1 MQAKDVILLNLD
13 LSDRILKSYVGDLD
27 DKDFLVEPSPGLN
40 PLALQIGHLISV
52 EHSITEGINPGS
64 SPALPEGFDALHNLK
79 EKPANPKYL
88 TKAEYLRIWDAQ
100 RAATKSAVERLSEAD
115 LDKPSPERWQRMAPT
130 LGQVLNLAGGHTLM
144 HVGQF
149 VPLRRTLNKPVVI

>member
-1 MQAKDVILLNLD
+1 MHAKDVILQNLN
-13 LSDRILKSYVGDLD
+13 LSDRIVKAYVGDLD
-27 DKDFLVEPSPGLN
+27 DKDFLAEPSHGLN

-52 EHSITEGINPGS
+52 EHDMVNEVKPGAA
-64 SPALPEGFDALHNLK
+64 PALPEGFAALHNLK

-88 TKAEYLRIWDAQ
+88 SKDEYLKLWDAQ
-100 RAATKSAVERLSEAD
+100 RAATKSVVESLSDAD
-115 LDKPSPERWQRMAPT
+115 FDKPAPERWQRMAPT
-130 LGQVLNLAGGHTLM
+130 FGHLLNMAGGHTLM